1 MNRKQR
7 RAMESEMGKE
17 TTQKITS
24 SLDLMMTLEKCCV
37 CDAPF
42 DRKSKEQVTTWSVE
56 VFKADK
62 RVNLYCPECYT
73 VKQQVA
79 Y

>member
-7 RAMESEMGKE
+7 RAMESKMGKE
-17 TTQKITS
+17 KTQQITS

-37 CDAPF
+37 CESIF
-42 DRKSKEQVTTWSVE
+42 DKKNREHVMNWFVE

-62 RVNLYCPECYT
+62 KVDLYCPTCYKE
-73 VKQQVA
+73 KQNTEG
-79 Y
+79 